1 MSAISRVAVAL
12 VAGLVCT
19 ASSGC
24 GLLNTR
30 PLGDVP
36 ETPLLEVPG
45 GAPRPTVLVR
55 RARGGQSLGAAK
67 DVVAASGLF
76 SSVAHQEG
84 LGQPVVAT
92 DYVLDVEVSEDME
105 VGWYSVVGAVT
116 LGILPVVGSHEQEL
130 RLVVRDGQLRQ
141 LTEVRREGGG
151 MQMFWIPFLP
161 ATLVAA
167 LLPSDDP
174 DEWTFRPSRDEV
186 LAERQRGGLLL
197 SALVEAWEE
206 VGFAPRR
213 QAE

>member
-1 MSAISRVAVAL
+1 M
-12 VAGLVCT
+12 
-19 ASSGC
+19 
-24 GLLNTR
+24 
-30 PLGDVP
+30 
-36 ETPLLEVPG
+36 
-45 GAPRPTVLVR
+45 LVR
-55 RARGGQSLGAAK
+55 RARGGQSLGAAR

-92 DYVLDVEVSEDME
+92 DYVLDVEVTDDLE

-116 LGILPVVGSHEQEL
+116 LCVVPAVGFHEQEV

-151 MQMFWIPFLP
+151 LHMFWMPFLP
-161 ATLVAA
+161 VALVAA
-167 LLPSDDP
+167 MLPDDDP